1 MKVQKVTSLGVK
13 VTLDDT
19 EVVVRYSKTCIS
31 GYLFKNKQD
40 AKVFLSKFRK
50 GNSPGYKS

>member
-1 MKVQKVTSLGVK
+1 MKVQKVTSSGVT

-19 EVVVRYSKTCIS
+19 AVIVRYSKTCIS

-40 AKVFLSKFRK
+40 AKVFLSKFRQ
-50 GNSPGYKS
+50 GNKVI